1 MDSEIDYNCPLR
13 CMAVNYKNIAKKP
26 ISEHFYI
33 YIAASYVLRINIIH
47 RPGND

>member
-13 CMAVNYKNIAKKP
+13 CMAVNYKNIAKKT
-26 ISEHFYI
+26 HFYI